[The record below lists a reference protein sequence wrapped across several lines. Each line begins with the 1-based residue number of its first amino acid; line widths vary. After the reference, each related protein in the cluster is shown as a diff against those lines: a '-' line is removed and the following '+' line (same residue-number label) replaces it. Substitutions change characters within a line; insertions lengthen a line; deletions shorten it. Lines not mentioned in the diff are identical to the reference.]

1 MSKSSLRIITRESPL
16 AMWQAEFVQNRLMNL
31 FPNINITIM
40 GITTQADQLLDASL
54 ENLGGKGAFVKELE
68 IALLNGDADIAVHSM
83 KDVVVDLPE
92 SLSIPVI
99 LKRTHPGDS
108 FISNNCNSL
117 NKLPMGSVVGTS
129 SLRRE
134 CQLKSYRSDLI
145 IRDIRGNVGTR
156 LRKMDNGE
164 YDALILAT
172 AGLTRLGLDERIRH
186 ELSQQIM
193 MPAIGQGALGIE
205 IRTDDADTLNCIKKL
220 NDRETFLCVSA
231 ERMVNK
237 CLNGGCHSPIA
248 AHAVIENESISIS
261 ALVGSA
267 DGKQIIQSE
276 VSGPAQSALELGNK
290 VGVLL
295 LEKGAERI
303 LKEFQSIKGQE

>member
-134 CQLKSYRSDLI
+134 CQLNSYRSDLI
-145 IRDIRGNVGTR
+145 IRNIRGNVGTR
-156 LRKMDNGE
+156 LGKMDDGE

>member
-16 AMWQAEFVQNRLMNL
+16 AMWQAEFVQNRLMSI
-31 FPNINITIM
+31 FPKINITIL
-40 GITTQADQLLDASL
+40 GITTQADKLLDTSL

-68 IALLNGDADIAVHSM
+68 LALLNGEADLAVHSM
-83 KDVVVDLPE
+83 KDVVVDLPD

-117 NKLPMGSVVGTS
+117 DKLPIGSVVGTS

-145 IRDIRGNVGTR
+145 IRNIRGNVGTR
-156 LRKMDNGE
+156 LRKMDDGE

-172 AGLTRLGLDERIRH
+172 AGLTRLDLDDRIKH
-186 ELSQQIM
+186 ELDLQIM

-205 IRTDDADTLNCIKKL
+205 IRTDDANTNNFIKKL

-248 AHAVIENESISIS
+248 AHAVIENETITIS

-267 DGKQIIQSE
+267 DGTHIIQSE
-276 VSGPAQSALELGNK
+276 VSGPAHSALELGNK
-290 VGVLL
+290 VGILL
-295 LEKGAERI
+295 LEKGADKI
-303 LKEFQSIKGQE
+303 LKEFQNIKGRE

>member
-1 MSKSSLRIITRESPL
+1 MTKSNLRIITRESPL
-16 AMWQAEFVQNRLMNL
+16 AMWQAEFVQYRLMNI
-31 FPNINITIM
+31 FPKINITIM
-40 GITTQADQLLDASL
+40 GITTQADKLLDRSL

-68 IALLNGDADIAVHSM
+68 IALLNGEADLAVHSM
-83 KDVVVDLPE
+83 KDVVVDLPDK
-92 SLSIPVI
+92 LSIPAI

-108 FISNNCNSL
+108 FISNNYNSL
-117 NKLPMGSVVGTS
+117 NELPEGSIVGTS

-134 CQLKSYRSDLI
+134 SQLKSCRPDLI
-145 IRDIRGNVGTR
+145 IRNIRGNVGTR

-186 ELSQQIM
+186 ELSQKIM

-205 IRTDDADTLNCIKKL
+205 IRTDDADTLSCIQKL
-220 NDRETFLCVSA
+220 NDQETFLCVSA

-248 AHAVIENESISIS
+248 AHAVIENESMTIT
-261 ALVGSA
+261 ALVGSV
-267 DGKQIIQSE
+267 DGKRIIRSD

-295 LEKGAERI
+295 LEKGADEI
-303 LKEFQSIKGQE
+303 LKEFQKIKGQE